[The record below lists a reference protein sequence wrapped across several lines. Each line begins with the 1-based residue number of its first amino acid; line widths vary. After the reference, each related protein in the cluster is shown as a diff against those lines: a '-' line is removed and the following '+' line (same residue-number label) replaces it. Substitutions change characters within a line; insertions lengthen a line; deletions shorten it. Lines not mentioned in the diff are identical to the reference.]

1 MAQISEID
9 VVGIDYDY
17 AGKISIDNIIYRVN
31 RKPTELTSYPYLVV
45 CKKIEEIST
54 SSTDI
59 LVVDDLKRIEDHLK
73 RRARKRIGL
82 EITVSHARKQDGPN
96 IGKWFNQIRNL
107 YKFCKLNDYQ
117 FILSSGANS
126 ELEMVSGRSFDSILK
141 ICDIKPEQYWR
152 DLTEWIETKYQRMVF
167 VSA

>member
-1 MAQISEID
+1 MARISEID
-9 VVGIDYDY
+9 VVGIDY
-17 AGKISIDNIIYRVN
+17 AGKISIDNIIYRIN

-45 CKKIEEIST
+45 CKKIEEISA

-59 LVVDDLKRIEDHLK
+59 LVVEDLKRIEEHLK

-82 EITVSHARKQDGPN
+82 EVTLSHARKQDGPN
-96 IGKWFNQIRNL
+96 VGKWFNQIRNL
-107 YKFCKLNDYQ
+107 YRFCKLNDYQ

-126 ELEMVSGRSFDSILK
+126 EFEMVSGRSFDCILK

-152 DLTEWIETKYQRMVF
+152 DLAEWIETKYQRMVF

>member
-9 VVGIDYDY
+9 VIGTDYT
-17 AGKISIDNIIYRVN
+17 GEISIDNVIYRIN
-31 RKPTELTSYPYLVV
+31 RKPVELTSFPYLVV
-45 CKKIEEIST
+45 CKKIEEISDST
-54 SSTDI
+54 TDI
-59 LVVDDLKRIEDHLK
+59 LVVDDFKRIEDRLK
-73 RRARKRIGL
+73 RRVRKRIGL
-82 EITVSHARKQDGPN
+82 EITVSRARKQDGPN
-96 IGKWFNQIRNL
+96 IGKWFKQIRNL

-152 DLTEWIETKYQRMVF
+152 DLAEWIETKYQRMVF
-167 VSA
+167 VNA

>member
-9 VVGIDYDY
+9 VIGTDYT
-17 AGKISIDNIIYRVN
+17 GEISIDNIIYRIN
-31 RKPTELTSYPYLVV
+31 RKPVELTSFPYLVV
-45 CKKIEEIST
+45 CKKIEEISVST
-54 SSTDI
+54 TDI
-59 LVVDDLKRIEDHLK
+59 LVVDDFKRIEDRLK
-73 RRARKRIGL
+73 RGVRKRIGL
-82 EITVSHARKQDGPN
+82 EVTVSRARKQDGPN
-96 IGKWFNQIRNL
+96 IGKWFKQIRNL

-152 DLTEWIETKYQRMVF
+152 DLAEWIETKYKRMVF
-167 VSA
+167 VNA

>member
-9 VVGIDYDY
+9 VIGTDYT
-17 AGKISIDNIIYRVN
+17 GEISIDNIIYRIN
-31 RKPTELTSYPYLVV
+31 RKPVELTRFPYLVV
-45 CKKIEEIST
+45 CKKIEEISVST
-54 SSTDI
+54 TDI
-59 LVVDDLKRIEDHLK
+59 LVVDDFKRIEDRLK
-73 RRARKRIGL
+73 RKVRNRIGL

-96 IGKWFNQIRNL
+96 IGKWFKQIRNL

-141 ICDIKPEQYWR
+141 ICDIKPDQYWR
-152 DLTEWIETKYQRMVF
+152 DLAEWIETKYQRMVF
-167 VSA
+167 VNA

>member
-1 MAQISEID
+1 MARISEID
-9 VVGIDYDY
+9 VVGIDY
-17 AGKISIDNIIYRVN
+17 AGKISIDNIIYRIN

-45 CKKIEEIST
+45 CKKIEEISA

-59 LVVDDLKRIEDHLK
+59 LVVEDLKRIEDHLK

-82 EITVSHARKQDGPN
+82 EVTLSHARKQDGPN
-96 IGKWFNQIRNL
+96 VGKWFNKTRNL
-107 YKFCKLNDYQ
+107 YRFCKLNDYQ

-141 ICDIKPEQYWR
+141 TCDIKPEQYWR
-152 DLTEWIETKYQRMVF
+152 DLAEWIETKYQRMVF

>member
-9 VVGIDYDY
+9 VIGTDYT
-17 AGKISIDNIIYRVN
+17 GEISIDNIIYRIN
-31 RKPTELTSYPYLVV
+31 RKPVELTSFPYLVV
-45 CKKIEEIST
+45 CKKIEEISVST
-54 SSTDI
+54 TDI
-59 LVVDDLKRIEDHLK
+59 LVVDDFKRIEDGLK
-73 RRARKRIGL
+73 RRVRKRIGL
-82 EITVSHARKQDGPN
+82 EVTVSRARKQDGPN
-96 IGKWFNQIRNL
+96 IGRWFKQIRNL

-152 DLTEWIETKYQRMVF
+152 DLAEWIETKYQRMVF
-167 VSA
+167 VNA

>member
-1 MAQISEID
+1 MARISEID
-9 VVGIDYDY
+9 VVGIDY
-17 AGKISIDNIIYRVN
+17 AGKISLDNIIYRIN
-31 RKPTELTSYPYLVV
+31 KKPTELTSYPYLVV
-45 CKKIEEIST
+45 CKKIEEISN

-59 LVVDDLKRIEDHLK
+59 LMVEDLKRIEDHLK

-82 EITVSHARKQDGPN
+82 EVTLSHARKQDGPN
-96 IGKWFNQIRNL
+96 IGRWFNQIRNL
-107 YKFCKLNDYQ
+107 YRFCKLNDYQ

-141 ICDIKPEQYWR
+141 ICDITPEQYWR
-152 DLTEWIETKYQRMVF
+152 DLAEWIETKYQRMVF

>member
-9 VVGIDYDY
+9 VIGTDY
-17 AGKISIDNIIYRVN
+17 AGEISIDNIIYRID

-45 CKKIEEIST
+45 CKKIEEISIST
-54 SSTDI
+54 TDI
-59 LVVDDLKRIEDHLK
+59 LVVDDFKRIEDRLK
-73 RRARKRIGL
+73 RNVRKRIGL
-82 EITVSHARKQDGPN
+82 EVTVSRARKQDGPN
-96 IGKWFNQIRNL
+96 IGKWFKQIRNL
-107 YKFCKLNDYQ
+107 YKFCKLNEYQ

-152 DLTEWIETKYQRMVF
+152 DLAEWIETKYQRMVF
-167 VSA
+167 VNA

>member
-1 MAQISEID
+1 MARISEID
-9 VVGIDYDY
+9 VVGIDY
-17 AGKISIDNIIYRVN
+17 AGKISIDNIIYRIN

-45 CKKIEEIST
+45 CKKIEEISA
-54 SSTDI
+54 SNTDI
-59 LVVDDLKRIEDHLK
+59 LVVEDLKRIEDHLK

-82 EITVSHARKQDGPN
+82 EVTLSHARKQDGPDV
-96 IGKWFNQIRNL
+96 GKWFNQIRNL
-107 YKFCKLNDYQ
+107 YRFCKLNDYQ

-126 ELEMVSGRSFDSILK
+126 EFEMVSGRSFDSILK

-152 DLTEWIETKYQRMVF
+152 DLAEWIETKYQRMVF